1 MIQEFVSEMKRM
13 VRDEVNGAHTALPA
27 EIVSYDAEKGLAV
40 VLPKAKFKKPNGET
54 IGFPEVDGVPVL
66 FPQNKDF
73 SIAFPVKPGDNCL
86 LIFSDQSLDFWLY
99 GKETDTELK
108 HDLSNALAIPNINTK
123 GNPDMV
129 TACDEDAV
137 VIRAGESKAKIKTD
151 EILLDGSVKIE
162 ARVGGTVMVI
172 KADGVFITGNF
183 TVSGGIVN
191 LN

>member
-1 MIQEFVSEMKRM
+1 MMQELVSQIKKMA
-13 VRDEVNGAHTALPA
+13 RDEVEGAHTALPA
-27 EIVSYDAEKGLAV
+27 EIVSYDASKGLAV
-40 VLPKAKFKKPNGET
+40 VQPKAKFKKPNGET
-54 IGFPEVDGVPVL
+54 IDFPEVDGVPVL
-66 FPQNKDF
+66 YPQNKDF

-86 LIFSDQSLDFWLY
+86 IIFSDQSLDYWLY

-123 GNPDMV
+123 GNPDME

-172 KADGVFITGNF
+172 KDDGVFITGNF

>member
-1 MIQEFVSEMKRM
+1 MMQELVSQIKKMA
-13 VRDEVNGAHTALPA
+13 RDEVEGAHTALPA
-27 EIVSYDAEKGLAV
+27 EIVSYDASKGLAV
-40 VLPKAKFKKPNGET
+40 VQPKAKFKKPNGET
-54 IGFPEVDGVPVL
+54 IDFPEIDGVPVL

-73 SIAFPVKPGDNCL
+73 SIAFPVKPGDGCL
-86 LIFSDQSLDFWLY
+86 IIFSDQSLDFWLY

>member
-1 MIQEFVSEMKRM
+1 MTQKFISEIKRM
-13 VRDEVNGAHTALPA
+13 ARDEVEGAHTALPA

-40 VLPKAKFKKPNGET
+40 VQPKAKFKKPNGET
-54 IGFPEVDGVPVL
+54 IDFPEVDGVPVL

-108 HDLSNALAIPNINTK
+108 HDLSNALAIPNINPK
-123 GNPDMV
+123 GNPDMI
-129 TACDEDAV
+129 TACDENAV
-137 VIRAGESKAKIKTD
+137 VIRVGSTVMKIK
-151 EILLDGSVKIE
+151 G
-162 ARVGGTVMVI
+162 
-172 KADGVFITGNF
+172 DGVFITGNF
-183 TVSGGIVN
+183 TVTGGIVN